1 MNEHS
6 YPSRR
11 RFIKSIGAGAAL
23 ISLWGKEAQSESPFL
38 SPENLFKLSSSSD
51 IDEENFWKVVR
62 TQMMLKKDIIYL
74 NNGGFGATPRMVFDS
89 LVQDYRM
96 LGENPRDLDVLVN
109 KMEEVRKKVADFLDA
124 TEDEIALTRN
134 TTEGMSII
142 AAGLPL
148 KKGDEV
154 LISHHEHPGGK
165 QPWLMRAARDG
176 IEVREVKIPAP
187 PDNPEQI
194 LNILNDALSKK
205 TKVISVSH
213 VTCTTGLILPV
224 KQLCQLARDKG
235 ILSVLDGAHPMGMY
249 PFSLHDID
257 PDFFSSSP
265 HKWLDAPFGNGTLYV
280 RKDKIDMLWPMH
292 GSGGWDSHTARRFEA
307 IGTRSW
313 PVTCALGEA
322 INFQNAIGRDRI
334 EKRGRELAT
343 YFKEKVREIPGIKLH
358 TSMDPRMSCSISSIS
373 IGDLKFSDIYPYLIE
388 KYNIT
393 ARPVEEINGIRV
405 STHFYNTKEEVD
417 ACLDAIKEIAAKG
430 IEALSASIRTKNYYN
445 V

>member
-1 MNEHS
+1 MNKYS
-6 YPSRR
+6 YLSRR
-11 RFIKSIGAGAAL
+11 NFIKSIGAGAAL
-23 ISLWGKEAQSESPFL
+23 ISLWGKGAQSESIHL
-38 SPENLFKLSSSSD
+38 SPEKLLNLSSSAD
-51 IDEENFWKVVR
+51 IDEENFWNIVR
-62 TQMMLKKDIIYL
+62 TQMMLKEDIIYL
-74 NNGGFGATPRMVFDS
+74 NNGGFGATPRMVFDA
-89 LVQDYRM
+89 LVEDYRM
-96 LGENPRDLDVLVN
+96 LGENPRDLDTLVK
-109 KMEEVRKKVADFLDA
+109 KMDEVRKKVADFLDVSQ
-124 TEDEIALTRN
+124 DEIALTRN
-134 TTEGMSII
+134 TTEGMSTI

-176 IEVREVKIPAP
+176 IEVREIEIPTP
-187 PDNPEQI
+187 PENPEQI
-194 LNILNDALSKK
+194 LNIINDAISNK
-205 TKVISVSH
+205 TRVISVSH

-235 ILSVLDGAHPMGMY
+235 VLSVLDGAHPMGMY
-249 PFSLHDID
+249 PFSIHDID
-257 PDFFSSSP
+257 PDFFATSP

-280 RKDKIDMLWPMH
+280 RKDKINMLWPMH
-292 GSGGWDSHTARRFEA
+292 GSGGWDGDTALRFEA

-322 INFQNAIGRDRI
+322 IDFQNAIGRDKI

-343 YFKEKVREIPGIKLH
+343 YFKKSVREIPGVKLH
-358 TSMDPRMSCSISSIS
+358 TSMDPKMSCSISSIS
-373 IGDLKFSDIYPYLIE
+373 IGDLKFSDVYPYLIE
-388 KYNIT
+388 KYNII

-417 ACLDAIKEIAAKG
+417 ACLNAIKEIAEKG
-430 IEALSASIRTKNYYN
+430 ITGLSASIRGKNYYN

>member
-1 MNEHS
+1 MNK
-6 YPSRR
+6 YNYLSRR
-11 RFIKSIGAGAAL
+11 NFIKSMGAGAA
-23 ISLWGKEAQSESPFL
+23 IIGLWGKEAKSESMCL
-38 SPENLFKLSSSSD
+38 SPEKLVHLSSSAD
-51 IDEENFWKVVR
+51 IDEESFWKVVR
-62 TQMMLKKDIIYL
+62 TQMMLKEDIIYL
-74 NNGGFGATPRMVFDS
+74 NNGGFGATPRMVFDA
-89 LVQDYRM
+89 LVEDYRM
-96 LGENPRDLDVLVN
+96 LGENPRDLDILVK
-109 KMEEVRKKVADFLDA
+109 KMDEVRKKVADFLDVSQ
-124 TEDEIALTRN
+124 DEIALTRN
-134 TTEGMSII
+134 TTEGMSTI

-176 IEVREVKIPAP
+176 IEVREIEIPTP
-187 PDNPEQI
+187 PENPEQI
-194 LNILNDALSKK
+194 LNIINDAISNK
-205 TKVISVSH
+205 TRVISVSH

-235 ILSVLDGAHPMGMY
+235 VLSVLDGAHPMGMY

-257 PDFFSSSP
+257 PDFFATSP

-280 RKDKIDMLWPMH
+280 RKDKINMLWPMH
-292 GSGGWDSHTARRFEA
+292 GSGGWDGDTALRFEA

-322 INFQNAIGRDRI
+322 IDFQNAIGRDKI

-343 YFKEKVREIPGIKLH
+343 YFKKRIREIPGVKLH

-388 KYNIT
+388 KYNII

-417 ACLDAIKEIAAKG
+417 ACLNAIKEIAEKG
-430 IEALSASIRTKNYYN
+430 ITELSASIRGKNYYN